1 MAYSRWSKECIWY
14 TYYMVN
20 YSTTKGGQ
28 LFDVCGVR
36 TFKYEELLE
45 DIEGCLEACRKYA
58 DENHKKPCTDEQIKE
73 LKGYM
78 QEFME
83 DVERDL
89 ELIAIEKLKKAPD
102 LEVPLLISAY
112 KSSRYEQCF
121 CLRAKGEPIPDELFE

>member
-1 MAYSRWSKECIWY
+1 MAYSRWSRSLWY

-20 YSTTKGGQ
+20 YSTSKDGQ

-36 TFKYEELLE
+36 VFKYEELLE
-45 DIEGCLEACRKYA
+45 NIEGCLEACRRYA
-58 DENHKKPCTDEQIKE
+58 DEHHEKPCTDEQIKE

-83 DVERDL
+83 DVENNL

-102 LEVPLLISAY
+102 LEVPLLLSAY
-112 KSSRYEQCF
+112 KSSRYEQCY